1 MRETRRISRPQIS
14 DQLRHDTI
22 VLALALTAAVSPAF
36 AQTLC
41 QRESGLAPP
50 AIAATLATLALDENA
65 HMGGSLIDADGGL
78 IHEGFYEAERD
89 HLPGDEP
96 AWQRVWGYW
105 RAALGV
111 YARDFAPLEAQGTIA
126 EQRVALI
133 DHPWS
138 AVFISWVMRQ
148 AGLSDAQFDFSAL
161 HSDYVHAA
169 LDETAAEAAGQPTAY
184 AYRACDLAQTAPRV
198 GDLLCFAR
206 TDDASLVTFDALR
219 AAVLQGN
226 VPMHCELVVKRDA
239 TQIETVG
246 GNVAQSVTLR
256 RLRLA
261 ADGSG
266 LLWPAYLD
274 SAHRAQAAA
283 LAAQA
288 GAPEAG
294 ALLPD
299 TYLSQQPWSM
309 LLQLR
314 SGTVPAGIA
323 LQGGA
328 SAAPA
333 NPQPTEPPRITP
345 DSIYRN

>member
-1 MRETRRISRPQIS
+1 MRPVHAGLRP
-14 DQLRHDTI
+14 LAPWVVATA
-22 VLALALTAAVSPAF
+22 VALAALLPTPAA
-36 AQTLC
+36 AQSAC
-41 QRESGLAPP
+41 QREPQLARP
-50 AIAATLATLALDENA
+50 AVAATLATVALNENA
-65 HMGGSLIDADGGL
+65 HMGGSLIDESGGL
-78 IHEGFYEAERD
+78 IQQGFYEAERD

-96 AWQRVWGYW
+96 AWRRVWNYW
-105 RAALGV
+105 RAVPDV
-111 YARDFAPLEAQGTIA
+111 YARDFAPLEALGSTA

-138 AVFISWVMRQ
+138 AVFISWVMRS
-148 AGLSDAQFDFSAL
+148 AGFTEAQFDFSAL
-161 HSDYVHAA
+161 HSDYVRAA
-169 LDETAAEAAGQPTAY
+169 LDETAAEAARQPTDY

-206 TDDASLVTFDALR
+206 ADDASLVTFDAVR
-219 AAVLQGN
+219 AAVLQGSI
-226 VPMHCELVVKRDA
+226 PMHCDLVVKRDA
-239 TQIETVG
+239 AHIETVG

-266 LLWPAYLD
+266 RLWPGYLE

-283 LAAQA
+283 LAGQPSA
-288 GAPEAG
+288 GTAA

-299 TYLSQQPWSM
+299 TYLSQQPWSV

-314 SGTVPAGIA
+314 NGVITTGTNPVVSPR
-323 LQGGA
+323 LGG
-328 SAAPA
+328 
-333 NPQPTEPPRITP
+333 PPPPITP